1 MVRTGAWLLVC
12 LLATGCDDNE
22 GGSDFDTSSTPTTKK
37 ENGFSA
43 GLAKELKG
51 SDDKGDGK
59 DTKAGDSKA
68 GDTKTGDDKAGDTK
82 AGDTKTGD
90 DKAGDD
96 KASDTKAGDD
106 KASDT
111 KASDTKAGD
120 TKAPDAKVTNHDSSP
135 GTDKVAASPAID
147 PAAPRVRVKPPANIA
162 AIKLTLEPNW
172 DRDVGEAATISL
184 VVKVPG
190 STDKRV
196 FSFRYGYED
205 KSAPKDR
212 EAYKKWLGEN
222 KVLTVK
228 LDRQRGGAWYLEGHD
243 ATGASAFRMIV
254 TYGGH
259 KLFCG
264 GSLYRDPASNK
275 LGDIRDSV
283 VGQAKKICET
293 IAL

>member
-12 LLATGCDDNE
+12 LLAAGCDDNE
-22 GGSDFDTSSTPTTKK
+22 GGGDFDTSSTPTTKK

-43 GLAKELKG
+43 GLAKELRG
-51 SDDKGDGK
+51 SDDKGDSKG
-59 DTKAGDSKA
+59 DTKAGDTKA
-68 GDTKTGDDKAGDTK
+68 GGDAKAGGDDKAGDTK
-82 AGDTKTGD
+82 AGDTKAGGD
-90 DKAGDD
+90 DKAG
-96 KASDTKAGDD
+96 DTKAGDD
-106 KASDT
+106 KAGDT
-111 KASDTKAGD
+111 KAGDTKAGD